1 MEEEGEWRR
10 RESGGGGRVEEE
22 GEWWRR
28 ESEVKEELGVEVG
41 EWRWES
47 GGGEV
52 DEEKREL
59 IWRSFCF
66 TEPRWINQLKSKLSS
81 VQKLAGLVSHFREE
95 PHFHID
101 QAQYS
106 VRRNLLTYYSADN
119 S

>member
-1 MEEEGEWRR
+1 MEEEGER
-10 RESGGGGRVEEE
+10 
-22 GEWWRR
+22 WRR
-28 ESEVKEELGVEVG
+28 ESEGKEE
-41 EWRWES
+41 WRRES

-52 DEEKREL
+52 DEEEKREL
-59 IWRSFCF
+59 IWRNLCF
-66 TEPRWINQLKSKLSS
+66 TEPRWINQLKSTLSS

>member
-1 MEEEGEWRR
+1 M
-10 RESGGGGRVEEE
+10 EEE

-28 ESEVKEELGVEVG
+28 KSEGKDV
-41 EWRWES
+41 WRRES

-52 DEEKREL
+52 DEEGKREI
-59 IWRSFCF
+59 IWRNFCF
-66 TEPRWINQLKSKLSS
+66 TELRWIKQLKSTSSS

-106 VRRNLLTYYSADN
+106 VCRNLLTYN
-119 S
+119 SGENS